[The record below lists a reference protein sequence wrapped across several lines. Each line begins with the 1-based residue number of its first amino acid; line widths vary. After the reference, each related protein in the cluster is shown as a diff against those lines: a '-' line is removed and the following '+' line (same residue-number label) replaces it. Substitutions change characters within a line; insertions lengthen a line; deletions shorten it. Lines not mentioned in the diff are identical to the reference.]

1 MGETVGILLMEFEQL
16 AKKVQWLDDERRKDK
31 NYIAHLEERIL
42 SLEGKLTVSEKKN
55 LELDSEFTQ
64 LKTLFNRMDKFDEA
78 LNINRAEF
86 SKGINEQEKIAS
98 HRVDEIK
105 SVLRAEIRAFENQV
119 VEVRKDLL
127 ILRDLKKE
135 NNARINEDTRLAR
148 LIDGILKDINKLSK
162 SEEDQSRVYRLLE
175 DSRRQ
180 DSKRLTDLSGD
191 LISLRKRS
199 DEYRSRIDLSDL
211 TLGKLENRLNEL
223 VTSEEERINLQ
234 TAFQEKQALVAVDR
248 ESKWKEW
255 QVRFAAIE
263 KQAIDAEDQLQ
274 LLDATYMK
282 VTRTQDAV
290 DDLIQKVER
299 RINEVAEIQRLAEER
314 FRQEWTTFKAD
325 DQKRW
330 TNYTL
335 SQDEQRGEISRKVE
349 RLIERVTFSEE
360 NLQEVQDILQQV
372 NDLNSKSL
380 QSLLTTIHEWST
392 GYERSGT
399 L

>member
-1 MGETVGILLMEFEQL
+1 MEFEQL

-42 SLEGKLTVSEKKN
+42 SLEGRLTESGKKN
-55 LELDSEFTQ
+55 LEFDSELTR
-64 LKTLFNRMDKFDEA
+64 LKTLVNRMDKFDEA
-78 LNINRAEF
+78 LSINRIEF
-86 SKGINEQEKIAS
+86 QKSISEQEKIAS
-98 HRVDEIK
+98 HRDDEIK

-119 VEVRKDLL
+119 VDVRKDLL

-148 LIDGILKDINKLSK
+148 IIDDVLKDVNTLSQ

-175 DSRRQ
+175 DNRRQ
-180 DSKRLTDLSGD
+180 DSKRISDISGELTA
-191 LISLRKRS
+191 LRKRS
-199 DEYRSRIDLSDL
+199 DEYRGRIDLSDL
-211 TLGKLENRLNEL
+211 TIGKIETRLNEL
-223 VTSEEERINLQ
+223 ITSEEERINLQ

-274 LLDATYMK
+274 LLDATFIK
-282 VTRTQDAV
+282 VTRTQNAV
-290 DDLIQKVER
+290 DELMQKVER

-335 SQDEQRGEISRKVE
+335 SQDEQRGEISRKFDQ
-349 RLIERVTFSEE
+349 LTERVIFIEE
-360 NLQEVQDILQQV
+360 NLQEMQDILHQV
-372 NDLNSKSL
+372 NDLNSRSL
-380 QSLLTTIHEWST
+380 QALLTTIHEWTS
-392 GYERSGT
+392 GYERSGSPR
-399 L
+399 